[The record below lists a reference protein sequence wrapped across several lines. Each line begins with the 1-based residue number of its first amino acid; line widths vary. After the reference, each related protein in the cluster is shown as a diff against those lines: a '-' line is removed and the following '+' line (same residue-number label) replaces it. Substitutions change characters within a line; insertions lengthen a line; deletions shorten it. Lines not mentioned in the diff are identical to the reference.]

1 MPATCCSRGRSGSA
15 DGTGRDVSM
24 MQSAVFGGIA
34 RDCAAHL
41 PAVLDNLAAFSA
53 LYERARFVFA
63 VSDCRDATEDIL
75 ERWLR
80 YDNRRGV
87 VLRLGALEEQFP
99 KRTERIAHVRNR
111 WLEAVSKDWAD
122 HEHLVV
128 ADLDDVL
135 AAPVPV
141 PTFAAAAAFLDGA
154 PERAGVF
161 ANALPRYY
169 DIWALRHDRWCP
181 HDCWHPIWGRPPQES
196 FEAAK
201 FREVFSRQIAL
212 PADAAPVELRSAFG
226 GLAIY
231 RLRAA
236 LDARYR
242 GLDDSGRETSEHVA
256 FNTAIRAAGGRLHIF
271 PALQVHAP
279 TQHLYRPEEFP
290 WRWRLEMARRRL
302 LERGRPAWRRLLMPA

>member
-1 MPATCCSRGRSGSA
+1 MKK
-15 DGTGRDVSM
+15 
-24 MQSAVFGGIA
+24 SAVFGGIA

-53 LYERARFVFA
+53 LYERKSFVFA
-63 VSDCRDATEDIL
+63 VSDCRDDSADLL
-75 ERWLR
+75 ERWLGQE
-80 YDNRRGV
+80 RRDGI
-87 VLRLGALEEQFP
+87 VLRLGVLEPQLP

-111 WLEAVSKDWAD
+111 WLEAVAARWTD

-141 PTFAAAAAFLDGA
+141 DKFAAAAAFLDSA
-154 PERAGVF
+154 PRRAGVF
-161 ANALPRYY
+161 ANAWPRYY

-201 FREVFSRQIAL
+201 FREVFARQIAV
-212 PADAAPVELRSAFG
+212 PADAAPIEVQSAFG

-231 RLRAA
+231 RLRSA
-236 LDARYR
+236 LDARYC
-242 GLDDSGRETSEHVA
+242 GLDELGRETSEHVA
-256 FNTAIRAAGGRLHIF
+256 FNAEICAAGGRLHIF
-271 PALQVHAP
+271 PALQVHA
-279 TQHLYRPEEFP
+279 
-290 WRWRLEMARRRL
+290 
-302 LERGRPAWRRLLMPA
+302 